1 MFSWADDSSVRA
13 AAQAAPTPAA
23 RPGTHGRPR
32 TFQRPLKR
40 HFEYSVVLQNIR
52 PWYGGHWFATVMHAY
67 PYGEEALRLQAAQ
80 LFDAQEEFVGFEETP
95 PRVGGSSVFAHMF
108 TILRSVVECSGA
120 SGFCHC
126 RADRLTM
133 RELDKQRGS
142 IIGIGQV
149 EARA

>member
-1 MFSWADDSSVRA
+1 
-13 AAQAAPTPAA
+13 
-23 RPGTHGRPR
+23 
-32 TFQRPLKR
+32 
-40 HFEYSVVLQNIR
+40 
-52 PWYGGHWFATVMHAY
+52 MHAY

-80 LFDAQEEFVGFEETP
+80 LFDAQEELVGFEETP

-108 TILRSVVECSGA
+108 TIMRSVVECSGA
-120 SGFCHC
+120 GGFCHC

-149 EARA
+149 ELEHDHIGTLTLEIWRLRVFASCIVGARWRQAQSVARVNVPAWSSWRST